1 MSATMRSS
9 SFAARQNSCLEI
21 TISDGKWGAIL
32 ELLAAITRVL
42 TSRMKKRL
50 RLWLTKLINLLV
62 YANYID
68 IKWRV
73 KNYQNLKKIMKSSR
87 RNSKCASLLLDFL
100 FQAWSIVPFRVS
112 SCWRQSDSQIFHGW
126 EAVRATLSVS
136 DKSSQSWAAL
146 LFLSLFSSS
155 GQQVLW
161 EGAAE
166 NPAEGASASS

>member
-1 MSATMRSS
+1 MEDLEDLEDYASQLAASRFLSQAYPILSATMRSS
-9 SFAARQNSCLEI
+9 SAAARQRCCPEI

-73 KNYQNLKKIMKSSR
+73 KNCRNLKEITKSSR

-100 FQAWSIVPFRVS
+100 FFVIAYSSHRLTANLHFRLQEHRMSLKYCCCAFVS
-112 SCWRQSDSQIFHGW
+112 
-126 EAVRATLSVS
+126 
-136 DKSSQSWAAL
+136 
-146 LFLSLFSSS
+146 
-155 GQQVLW
+155 
-161 EGAAE
+161 
-166 NPAEGASASS
+166 

>member
-1 MSATMRSS
+1 MQSSASLSQAYPIMPATMRSS
-9 SFAARQNSCLEI
+9 LAAARQNCCLEI

-32 ELLAAITRVL
+32 ELLAAITQVL

-73 KNYQNLKKIMKSSR
+73 KNYRNLKKITKSSR

-100 FQAWSIVPFRVS
+100 F
-112 SCWRQSDSQIFHGW
+112 
-126 EAVRATLSVS
+126 
-136 DKSSQSWAAL
+136 
-146 LFLSLFSSS
+146 
-155 GQQVLW
+155 
-161 EGAAE
+161 
-166 NPAEGASASS
+166 

>member
-1 MSATMRSS
+1 MMNTNCPNCPNCPNCQIWKIGSLQPPLPSPRPILRSS
-9 SFAARQNSCLEI
+9 SAAARQRCRPEI

-73 KNYQNLKKIMKSSR
+73 KNYRNLKKIMKSSR

-100 FQAWSIVPFRVS
+100 F
-112 SCWRQSDSQIFHGW
+112 
-126 EAVRATLSVS
+126 
-136 DKSSQSWAAL
+136 
-146 LFLSLFSSS
+146 
-155 GQQVLW
+155 
-161 EGAAE
+161 
-166 NPAEGASASS
+166 

>member
-1 MSATMRSS
+1 MTKLNCHNVTTGMSEDAVLRFPLPGLSYHVCHHASS
-9 SFAARQNSCLEI
+9 SSAARQNCCLEI

-73 KNYQNLKKIMKSSR
+73 KNYRNLKKIMKSSR

-100 FQAWSIVPFRVS
+100 F
-112 SCWRQSDSQIFHGW
+112 
-126 EAVRATLSVS
+126 
-136 DKSSQSWAAL
+136 
-146 LFLSLFSSS
+146 
-155 GQQVLW
+155 
-161 EGAAE
+161 
-166 NPAEGASASS
+166 

>member
-9 SFAARQNSCLEI
+9 SSAARQNCCSEI

-32 ELLAAITRVL
+32 ELVAAITRVL

-73 KNYQNLKKIMKSSR
+73 KGYRNLKKITKSSR

-100 FQAWSIVPFRVS
+100 FFAIASH
-112 SCWRQSDSQIFHGW
+112 D
-126 EAVRATLSVS
+126 TLP
-136 DKSSQSWAAL
+136 L
-146 LFLSLFSSS
+146 M
-155 GQQVLW
+155 G
-161 EGAAE
+161 
-166 NPAEGASASS
+166 